1 MHQIFK
7 GQGGKVDLE
16 SFDGVVVLCT
26 SVPSRGVWGHTPP
39 ENVLNFRPSESTSG
53 VFSNLYA

>member
-1 MHQIFK
+1 M
-7 GQGGKVDLE
+7 DLE